1 MCKYGVTPR
10 YPRAD
15 RAGAT
20 MLNEMRCPE
29 GSARANTIVL
39 TDAPRTTAI
48 LRASATMPGA
58 VPAAVIAVAMAVAL
72 AVLILWMSV
81 APRPDRSGTVLE
93 TRAYPESTEPVP
105 MYDPTLH
112 MMTVH
117 SVVSGPDWALVVRR
131 SGGHAMTAITVWVPR
146 TAYEACH
153 VGDWYDSSR
162 RVCRL

>member
-1 MCKYGVTPR
+1 M
-10 YPRAD
+10 D
-15 RAGAT
+15 
-20 MLNEMRCPE
+20 
-29 GSARANTIVL
+29 
-39 TDAPRTTAI
+39 D
-48 LRASATMPGA
+48 
-58 VPAAVIAVAMAVAL
+58 
-72 AVLILWMSV
+72 V

-146 TAYEACH
+146 TVYEACH